1 MGHRGRVIDP
11 ADVSLRGTLRALR
24 ELFGDRA
31 LVAAGT
37 SPPLERIAIRSDP
50 PSVAPGVPLEV
61 PGARQ
66 IEVSTDPLVSAF
78 LDGVQRS
85 RVVGY
90 LAGSP
95 LIYASVAAAVRE
107 RVARRLET
115 WREPSVRRALFA
127 SRGKLGETAW
137 NQLVDSG
144 VTVVDITA
152 DVADEAIP
160 VHPFALRARA
170 LDLVA
175 LEREGLERRL
185 AAEWCRSESRW
196 LWIDGG
202 ISGNLAVDERAT
214 AFGVVKSHTTLYG
227 SAEQVESVLSLKAEE
242 RSPAFL
248 VGHRPRRAVASWYLR
263 LRATAGGERVRL
275 DLNLGDDTD
284 RDGLPD
290 AWEEWQLYIAGRRP
304 GANGWEL
311 ALISR
316 DGDFDGDG
324 ISNFHEYIAGTF
336 AADPSDR
343 FELRLLGKT
352 ASAVQLEFFGIT
364 GKSYTVEESADL
376 KTWTTVSFALSA
388 QGAEQARYQAPEVGI
403 RSIFVKAPSTTSR
416 FYRLSV
422 R

>member
-1 MGHRGRVIDP
+1 M
-11 ADVSLRGTLRALR
+11 
-24 ELFGDRA
+24 
-31 LVAAGT
+31 
-37 SPPLERIAIRSDP
+37 
-50 PSVAPGVPLEV
+50 
-61 PGARQ
+61 
-66 IEVSTDPLVSAF
+66 
-78 LDGVQRS
+78 
-85 RVVGY
+85 GY

-107 RVARRLET
+107 RVTRRLET

-144 VTVVDITA
+144 VAVVDITA

-227 SAEQVESVLSLKAEE
+227 SAEQVEAVLSLKAEE

-263 LRATAGGERVRL
+263 LRATAGGDPLHGLVRVEISPPMDMLDPDQITDDARARLTAHCDRLSAGILAERAPL
-275 DLNLGDDTD
+275 S
-284 RDGLPD
+284 LPD
-290 AWEEWQLYIAGRRP
+290 PRWDTLTYGIHACEMYLD
-304 GANGWEL
+304 
-311 ALISR
+311 AL
-316 DGDFDGDG
+316 
-324 ISNFHEYIAGTF
+324 
-336 AADPSDR
+336 
-343 FELRLLGKT
+343 
-352 ASAVQLEFFGIT
+352 
-364 GKSYTVEESADL
+364 
-376 KTWTTVSFALSA
+376 
-388 QGAEQARYQAPEVGI
+388 VG
-403 RSIFVKAPSTTSR
+403 
-416 FYRLSV
+416 L
-422 R
+422 